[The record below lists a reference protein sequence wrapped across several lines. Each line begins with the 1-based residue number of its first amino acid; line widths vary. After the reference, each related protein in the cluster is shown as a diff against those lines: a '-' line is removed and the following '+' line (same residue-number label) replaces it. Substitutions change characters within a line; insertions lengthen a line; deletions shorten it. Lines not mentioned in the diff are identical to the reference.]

1 MDKIK
6 RREFVGNWIIFW
18 VLGISVIGIPFAIL
32 YLIENTIEIEY
43 EVENGEK
50 FMDSYVRGRKFF

>member
-6 RREFVGNWIIFW
+6 RREFKGSKVLFILLALT
-18 VLGISVIGIPFAIL
+18 VLGIPMAIL

-43 EVENGEK
+43 EVSDADEVLRRVSEK
-50 FMDSYVRGRKFF
+50 G